1 MIEYREGPCP
11 LCWRQWLS
19 SCSSPGLW
27 RCSGWCSSP
36 GVIPFLT
43 QISISIYTAT
53 QFSKHRICQY
63 QDDSKCWSSVGLSWA
78 DGRDSGLVTLVTCWA
93 WALLWSSQAQLS
105 NHPVPAENLI
115 SWENHTGTDSTSE
128 EVALMTKT
136 FFIKKNLKLSSVNQK
151 VEVEVNFPHSEFLN
165 VNRQNF
171 YFQEDLFFMCT
182 LDNLKLLKE
191 TDKMSWNDL
200 INWQLHILYE
210 PLYHLKC
217 SKLLMDLLAN
227 SLTIFIMINKQFI

>member
-11 LCWRQWLS
+11 LCWRQWSS

-53 QFSKHRICQY
+53 VFKT
-63 QDDSKCWSSVGLSWA
+63 QDMSISGWQQVLKQCWAELSRW
-78 DGRDSGLVTLVTCWA
+78 SGLRSSDTGNLLSLSIALVFSGSAEQPSGPGRKSHILRKSHWH
-93 WALLWSSQAQLS
+93 WLNLWGGG
-105 NHPVPAENLI
+105 I
-115 SWENHTGTDSTSE
+115 TD
-128 EVALMTKT
+128 KNI
-136 FFIKKNLKLSSVNQK
+136 FHKKNLKLSSVNQK

-165 VNRQNF
+165 VNWQNF